1 MSEMVYD
8 SSANYGKE
16 LILANSFN
24 INFFINRKRHLEK
37 HKEDQ
42 WNLLKILSVLQGD
55 WEEGNMKKHLE
66 MQQLKFTMTLKSVKV
81 TLQLES
87 GTTMTFYPRQGSDED
102 NSVLEDDNLKQ
113 QKDLKLIQ
121 SVIHIKDKY
130 RISDEAFHELHML
143 GASIPSKNNI
153 VFEKKRLNSTLE
165 LYTNPSP
172 NVRKSEKNYLKLL
185 FRF

>member
-1 MSEMVYD
+1 M
-8 SSANYGKE
+8 K
-16 LILANSFN
+16 SFEN
-24 INFFINRKRHLEK
+24 LKCTARRLRRRKYEK
-37 HKEDQ
+37 AFRNATTEVHND
-42 WNLLKILSVLQGD
+42 I
-55 WEEGNMKKHLE
+55 
-66 MQQLKFTMTLKSVKV
+66 KSVKV

-143 GASIPSKNNI
+143 GASIPS
-153 VFEKKRLNSTLE
+153 
-165 LYTNPSP
+165 
-172 NVRKSEKNYLKLL
+172 
-185 FRF
+185 

>member
-1 MSEMVYD
+1 M
-8 SSANYGKE
+8 K
-16 LILANSFN
+16 SFEN
-24 INFFINRKRHLEK
+24 LKCTARRLRRRKYEK
-37 HKEDQ
+37 AFRNATTEVHND
-42 WNLLKILSVLQGD
+42 I
-55 WEEGNMKKHLE
+55 
-66 MQQLKFTMTLKSVKV
+66 KSVKV

-102 NSVLEDDNLKQ
+102 NFVLEDDNLKQ

-153 VFEKKRLNSTLE
+153 VLEKKRLNSTLE

-172 NVRKSEKNYLKLL
+172 NVRKSEKNYFKLL
-185 FRF
+185 FRFLKKNSIIYMYFNRNVFPRSS

>member
-1 MSEMVYD
+1 M
-8 SSANYGKE
+8 K
-16 LILANSFN
+16 SFEN
-24 INFFINRKRHLEK
+24 LKCTARRLRRRKYEK
-37 HKEDQ
+37 AFRNATTEVHND
-42 WNLLKILSVLQGD
+42 I
-55 WEEGNMKKHLE
+55 
-66 MQQLKFTMTLKSVKV
+66 KSV
-81 TLQLES
+81 
-87 GTTMTFYPRQGSDED
+87 

-153 VFEKKRLNSTLE
+153 VLEKKRLNSTLE

-172 NVRKSEKNYLKLL
+172 NVRKSEKNYFKLL

>member
-1 MSEMVYD
+1 M
-8 SSANYGKE
+8 K
-16 LILANSFN
+16 SFEN
-24 INFFINRKRHLEK
+24 LKCTARRLRRRKYEAFRNATTEVHN
-37 HKEDQ
+37 D
-42 WNLLKILSVLQGD
+42 I
-55 WEEGNMKKHLE
+55 
-66 MQQLKFTMTLKSVKV
+66 KSVKV

-87 GTTMTFYPRQGSDED
+87 GKTMTFYPRQGSDEE

-130 RISDEAFHELHML
+130 RISDEALHELHML

-153 VFEKKRLNSTLE
+153 VLEKKRLNSTLE

-172 NVRKSEKNYLKLL
+172 NVRKSEKNYFKLL
-185 FRF
+185 FRFKKKFNNIHVL